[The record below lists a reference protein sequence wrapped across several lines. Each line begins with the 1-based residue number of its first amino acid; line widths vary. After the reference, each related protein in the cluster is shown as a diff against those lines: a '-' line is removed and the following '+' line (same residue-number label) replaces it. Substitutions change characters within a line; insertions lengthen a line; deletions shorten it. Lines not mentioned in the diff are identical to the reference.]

1 MEMSVEQINV
11 MKNLKT
17 GIANTYYDRSKT
29 TGLCKLFKLFW

>member
-1 MEMSVEQINV
+1 MEMTVEKTNV

-29 TGLCKLFKLFW
+29 TGLSKLFKLFW